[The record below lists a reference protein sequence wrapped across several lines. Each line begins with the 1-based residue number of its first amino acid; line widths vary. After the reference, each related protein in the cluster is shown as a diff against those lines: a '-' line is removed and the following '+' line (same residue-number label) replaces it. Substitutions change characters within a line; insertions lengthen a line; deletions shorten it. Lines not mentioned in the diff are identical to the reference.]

1 MMKVEVNKILQKFR
15 ASISEFRIKIIISIV
30 GFIIVCLVI
39 IFAIPAKQKKD
50 EFPGITANRTYL
62 DALVVPLDTMPE
74 WFYPYECPEEFR
86 YSKEEILRML
96 PAPSSDFLEMLKAQ
110 RKAKVYEIISKG
122 MQ

>member
-74 WFYPYECPEEFR
+74 WFYPYECPKEFR